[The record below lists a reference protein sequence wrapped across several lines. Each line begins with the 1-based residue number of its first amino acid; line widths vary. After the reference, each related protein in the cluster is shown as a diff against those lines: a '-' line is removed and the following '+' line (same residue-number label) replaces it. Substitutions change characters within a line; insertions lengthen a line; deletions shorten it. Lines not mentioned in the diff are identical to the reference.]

1 MTLFISILLI
11 NGFDMSEWFYPLAFI
26 IWIVHLIYWNE

>member
-11 NGFDMSEWFYPLAFI
+11 NGFDMSGWFYPLAFI
-26 IWIVHLIYWNE
+26 IWIGHLIATND